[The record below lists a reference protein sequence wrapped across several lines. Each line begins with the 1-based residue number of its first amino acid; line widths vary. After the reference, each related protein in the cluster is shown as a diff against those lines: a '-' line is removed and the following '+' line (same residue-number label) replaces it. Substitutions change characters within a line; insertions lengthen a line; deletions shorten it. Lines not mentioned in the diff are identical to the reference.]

1 MFALLFVSFPVV
13 EAVLP
18 RLHSINRDIAD
29 AVVEPFDNL
38 NWKHFRR
45 EGGMRRAQADIT
57 VRTRCARTCL
67 PTRRSCLSCAFIL
80 SFFFFYTKSQD
91 SQNSWSRVSSGHHR
105 PRRSLRALSLHLDTP
120 ARSSARGER
129 ASHDRNPQN
138 ARVYRTVWVL
148 RSFESIRINLVIIAR
163 CVYTYIYRH

>member
-80 SFFFFYTKSQD
+80 SFFFFFI
-91 SQNSWSRVSSGHHR
+91 QNLKTPKTPGRVS
-105 PRRSLRALSLHLDTP
+105 LAVTTVLA
-120 ARSSARGER
+120 ARSARFLFTSTLRRDLRRVANEHRTIVIPKMRVCTGLCG
-129 ASHDRNPQN
+129 SCDRSSQ
-138 ARVYRTVWVL
+138 
-148 RSFESIRINLVIIAR
+148 FESIS
-163 CVYTYIYRH
+163 